1 MLFLRRESCRKRAAS
16 TTLKRSLDP
25 RPLLPAALVAVAA
38 VAVWLTFRPG
48 LLSYDSIDQYR
59 QALTGAYTDWHPPL
73 LSLLL
78 HAVLA
83 LGGSLGGLMLGQC
96 LAGALGVFAFL
107 WIALR
112 RLYGERLPPRLAAG
126 LACGAFLALLIPVSP
141 LAFYLMTFWKDVWV
155 MILLLWTGALSL
167 GLVRAGDSG
176 RGPSALRVAV
186 VVLLGAALGMIR
198 HNAVVMLPFLGL
210 LLGIEC
216 RRWGRGRALL
226 LAVAPLAVCLAL
238 DHLVVA
244 VFHVKE
250 IHPDSQ
256 VMVFDLAG
264 LCAEDRAACGDLPLL
279 RRFLR
284 VPDYQARYRPG
295 DIGSIFWEPPVILD
309 SGILSQPLHGDLV
322 AEYRR
327 AIERHPFRMM
337 ELKAEAFW
345 PLLGTRQTYYF
356 FHDSVVENAYG
367 LALAKGPRPV
377 RERLA
382 AIAGRMALGRL
393 RWIAGVHLVW
403 LAANAAWIVAL
414 LARWRWS
421 GEERFRALALFLL
434 MPLAYYF
441 SYLLAAP
448 VPDFRFMY
456 PSTLLIQ
463 GLTLAAL
470 GGAGISSRQKPSGR
484 APYQASVSE

>member
-1 MLFLRRESCRKRAAS
+1 M
-16 TTLKRSLDP
+16 
-25 RPLLPAALVAVAA
+25 LVAVAA
-38 VAVWLTFRPG
+38 VAVWLVFRPG
-48 LLSYDSIDQYR
+48 LLSFDSIDQYR

-83 LGGSLGGLMLGQC
+83 LGGSLGPLMLGQC
-96 LAGALGVFAFL
+96 LAGAFGVFAFL

-112 RLYGERLPPRLAAG
+112 RLYGERLPSSRAAW

-155 MILLLWTGALSL
+155 MILLLWTGALAL
-167 GLVRAGDSG
+167 GLVRAGDPG
-176 RGPSALRVAV
+176 RGPSALRVAG
-186 VVLLGAALGMIR
+186 VVLLGAALGMVR
-198 HNAVVMLPFLGL
+198 HNAIVALPFLGL
-210 LLGIEC
+210 FLWIEG
-216 RRWGRGRALL
+216 RRWGSGRALL
-226 LAVAPLAVCLAL
+226 LAVAPLALCLAL
-238 DHLVVA
+238 DHLVA
-244 VFHVKE
+244 AAFHVKE
-250 IHPDSQ
+250 THPDSQ
-256 VMVFDLAG
+256 VMVLDLAG
-264 LCAEDRAACGDLPLL
+264 LCAEDRATCGDLPLL

-284 VPDYQARYRPG
+284 IPDYRARYRPG
-295 DIGSIFWEPPVILD
+295 DIGSIFWERPVILD
-309 SGILSQPLHGDLV
+309 SGILGQPLREQLV
-322 AEYRR
+322 AEYRW
-327 AIERHPFRMM
+327 AVERHPFQML

-345 PLLGTRQTYYF
+345 PLLGTGRTYYF
-356 FHDSVVENAYG
+356 FHASVAKNPYG
-367 LALAKGPRPV
+367 LALTEGPRRV
-377 RERLA
+377 RERLV
-382 AIAGRMALGRL
+382 AITGRVAQGRL
-393 RWIAGVHLVW
+393 RWIAGVHLIW

-414 LARWRWS
+414 LVRWRRT

-434 MPLAYYF
+434 MPLAYYL

-463 GLTLAAL
+463 GLTVAAL